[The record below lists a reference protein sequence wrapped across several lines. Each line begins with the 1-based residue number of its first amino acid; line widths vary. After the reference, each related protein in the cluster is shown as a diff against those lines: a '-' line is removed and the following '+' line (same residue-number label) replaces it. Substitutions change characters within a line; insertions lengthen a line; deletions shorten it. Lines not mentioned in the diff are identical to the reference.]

1 MYLYFTC
8 DTNKL
13 FVIVVVVC
21 QQFKASHLPDC
32 LKLSENLD
40 VDYGKDDYRLLMSL
54 AGSSK
59 LVLFSSFFL
68 YAEGCMESE

>member
-1 MYLYFTC
+1 MC
-8 DTNKL
+8 GTNKL
-13 FVIVVVVC
+13 FVVVVC
-21 QQFKASHLPDC
+21 QQFAASHLPDC

-40 VDYGKDDYRLLMSL
+40 VDHGKDDYSLLTAL
-54 AGSSK
+54 GSNNK